1 MSQLKG
7 DNFTRHVVECNL
19 EVLFYKTM
27 YQFIFSPYKLVF
39 LAGTVHFLFTKIVKS
54 ESETDCTFNFH
65 FEHHGGRR
73 DVCGVYEVS
82 VASCVTLCQSRNGIQ
97 LQRDEEIHNM
107 ASTMDISGK
116 IRKGVHY
123 DKLFSFFALLSVEM
137 SRLIL
142 NATVQRLHE
151 VQVHVKVTIST
162 LSI

>member
-1 MSQLKG
+1 
-7 DNFTRHVVECNL
+7 
-19 EVLFYKTM
+19 M

-54 ESETDCTFNFH
+54 ETETQCTFNFH
-65 FEHHGGRR
+65 FEQHGGRR

-123 DKLFSFFALLSVEM
+123 DKIIQLYCVVEM

-142 NATVQRLHE
+142 NVTVQRLHK
-151 VQVHVKVTIST
+151 VQAHVKVTIST